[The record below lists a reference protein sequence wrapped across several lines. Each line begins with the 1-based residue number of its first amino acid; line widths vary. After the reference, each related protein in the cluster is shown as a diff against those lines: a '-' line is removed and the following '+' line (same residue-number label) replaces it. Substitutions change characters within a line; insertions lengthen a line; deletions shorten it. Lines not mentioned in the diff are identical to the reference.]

1 MENHEQIS
9 RILLEFIERQCVLKE
24 KCHMWR
30 RACGVAVLAQCMA
43 SVFIIC
49 IGFYYFY
56 RASERSIM
64 MVTLIMSSVVWSL
77 LQAFFYCFYGTEIK
91 TKVRRGG

>member
-1 MENHEQIS
+1 M
-9 RILLEFIERQCVLKE
+9 
-24 KCHMWR
+24 
-30 RACGVAVLAQCMA
+30 RAEGEVPHVEEGLWGGCAVHGLR
-43 SVFIIC
+43 VIC

-64 MVTLIMSSVVWSL
+64 MVTSIMSSVVWSL